1 MLVDD
6 SMFEH
11 SLSWFDCDTLVLD
24 LETTGLNPDC
34 KDDICGVALLNPYT
48 GATAYYPFRH
58 MIGSNLPRDKVADLV
73 SLINSAT
80 TIIGHNI
87 KFDLRF
93 LYRVG
98 LNPPE
103 QIKDTMLGYHLLDE
117 NADGFSLKGICGR
130 LFGKKSISGEAQ
142 LERDLAIWGYK
153 KGDMWK
159 LPPDKVAPYAID
171 DVKLTHRL
179 CDWLLHKLAEEDQA
193 MVDLWY
199 EVSRFTAPISMMEH
213 YGLHVNAATNRVCMT
228 ECKLQMGLVT
238 QKIHEMSGK
247 KINPNSPA
255 QVSSWLKVQTTASA
269 ELRKMK
275 SKKADMVLDY
285 RAWSKMASSYY
296 KVIADKK
303 DKNDDLHPNLLLH
316 GTYTGRLSCRS
327 PNLQAIPR
335 YDSVHKVKDTFVAR
349 PGYVMAEADYS
360 QAEIRV
366 ASHFAKEKTM
376 MGLLRSGVDIHS
388 STADTLGINRNIAK
402 RLNFGVIYG
411 IGAVSLAYQLDVP
424 ENEARSYLTKYHSLY
439 PGFRRLYNQAES
451 VAENRR
457 YIRLYTGRRRHYGND
472 ADFHKASSNL
482 VQGTVAEMVRES
494 IMRIWDELP
503 RDKVRMILTV
513 HDSILFE
520 IKEGEKDDLF
530 PHIKQIMEYQ
540 PWCSVPMPVDIK
552 SGMTWSTMEDISV

>member
-552 SGMTWSTMEDISV
+552 SGMTWSTMEDVSV